1 MIRVERYSK
10 TYDGFQAVRDL
21 SFEVGAGEILG
32 LVGPN
37 GAGKTTTLRAL
48 AGILPPTSGRLEIGG
63 FDVVD
68 DAVDAKRRLAYVP
81 DTPHPFDLLTVEE
94 HLRFTALAYRIE
106 DADDRFSGLLAEL
119 ELTEKREE
127 LAPTLSRGM
136 QQKLA
141 IACAFLRDPTAIL
154 LDEPLTGLD
163 PKGIRDMRDA
173 IRRRAERGA
182 AVIVSS
188 HQLELVER
196 LCTRV
201 LVLHRGRSVAFGT
214 LGEIRAAATAAE
226 GATLEEVFFAITD
239 AAERGETA
247 AGEGADA
254 T

>member
-68 DAVDAKRRLAYVP
+68 DAVEAKRRLAYVP

-106 DADDRFSGLLAEL
+106 DAEERFAG
-119 ELTEKREE
+119 
-127 LAPTLSRGM
+127 
-136 QQKLA
+136 
-141 IACAFLRDPTAIL
+141 L
-154 LDEPLTGLD
+154 LDE
-163 PKGIRDMRDA
+163 
-173 IRRRAERGA
+173 
-182 AVIVSS
+182 
-188 HQLELVER
+188 
-196 LCTRV
+196 
-201 LVLHRGRSVAFGT
+201 
-214 LGEIRAAATAAE
+214 
-226 GATLEEVFFAITD
+226 
-239 AAERGETA
+239 
-247 AGEGADA
+247 
-254 T
+254 